1 MTSSDRDGAGDAP
14 PKQRPPAPAD
24 AADAPSRRPEAR
36 SPRTLVT
43 HPPEVTLPPG
53 NRPLVAPIY
62 QSVKFTFDD
71 VGDTLAHF
79 QRRHEGYFY
88 SRVSNPTLR
97 QLEGMLAGLQ
107 GRDGC
112 LLTGS
117 GIAAIAAP
125 LIALCR
131 AGDHVVYFAEQ
142 YQPTQKL
149 VGRLLKRFGVAGTML
164 SITDLDA
171 IERVLAGTPTRVVVF
186 ESPTNPVLKVA
197 DVERLTALA
206 RRHGALTL
214 LDNTLA
220 GFHNHGQYDVDLF
233 AHSLTKYAS
242 GHGDVMGGAIIGQA
256 KLVDSLRDDVAILG
270 ATLDPHAA
278 FLVLRGMKTYF
289 LRWEAQCR
297 TAQRVAEFLV
307 RQPNVERVRYP
318 GLPEDAG
325 HALACRQMRDFG
337 TLVTFDISGGEA
349 AGTRFA
355 EALDLFAIAASLG
368 STESLV
374 LPPALQQPRGLT
386 AEQRRWSDIGPG
398 TVRLSLGLEDPDDL
412 LADLAA
418 GLRKASND

>member
-1 MTSSDRDGAGDAP
+1 MTNSDRDGGGDV
-14 PKQRPPAPAD
+14 PKQPTPAPAD
-24 AADAPSRRPEAR
+24 AGAPPRQPGTR

-79 QRRHEGYFY
+79 QRKHEGYYY

-125 LIALCR
+125 LLSLCKT
-131 AGDHVVYFAEQ
+131 GDHVVYFAEQ

-149 VGRLLKRFGVAGTML
+149 VGRLLERYGVAGTML
-164 SITDLDA
+164 SITDLAA

-197 DVERLTALA
+197 DVERIAALA

-289 LRWEAQCR
+289 LRREAQCR

-307 RQPNVERVRYP
+307 QQPNVERVRYP
-318 GLPEDAG
+318 GLSDDAG
-325 HALACRQMRDFG
+325 HGLACRQMRDFG
-337 TLVTFDISGGEA
+337 TIVTFDIAGGEA

-355 EALDLFAIAASLG
+355 EALNLFAIAASLG

-398 TVRLSLGLEDPDDL
+398 PVRLSPGLEDPDDL

-418 GLRKASND
+418 GLSKASND

>member
-1 MTSSDRDGAGDAP
+1 MSEPDDEAGRGERAPDADGASS
-14 PKQRPPAPAD
+14 KPA
-24 AADAPSRRPEAR
+24 

-43 HPPEVTLPPG
+43 HPPEVELPPG

-71 VGDTLAHF
+71 VGDTLEHF
-79 QRRHEGYFY
+79 QRRREGFYY

-97 QLEGMLAGLQ
+97 QLEGVLARLQ

-117 GIAAIAAP
+117 GIAAIAVP
-125 LIALCR
+125 LLALCK
-131 AGDHVVYFAEQ
+131 AGDHVVCFAEQ

-149 VGRLLKRFGVAGTML
+149 VGRLLRRYGVSSTML
-164 SITDLDA
+164 SIDDVEAL
-171 IERVLAGTPTRVVVF
+171 ERVLAGTPTRVVVF

-197 DVERLTALA
+197 DLERITALA
-206 RRHGALTL
+206 RRHAALTL

-220 GFHNHGQYDVDLF
+220 GFHNHGQYDVDLY

-242 GHGDVMGGAIIGQA
+242 GHGDVMAGAIIGRA
-256 KLVDSLRDDVAILG
+256 DLVSSLRDDAAVLG

-289 LRWEAQCR
+289 VRRDAQCR
-297 TAQRVAEFLV
+297 TAQRVAEFLAAH
-307 RQPNVERVRYP
+307 PAVERVRYP
-318 GLPEDAG
+318 GLPDDPG
-325 HALACRQMRDFG
+325 HGLARRQMHDFG
-337 TLVTFDISGGEA
+337 TIVTFDIAGGEA

-355 EALDLFAIAASLG
+355 EALELFAIAASLG

-386 AEQRRWSDIGPG
+386 AEQRRWTGIGPG
-398 TVRLSLGLEDPDDL
+398 TVRLSLGLEDTDDL
-412 LADLAA
+412 LSDLATA
-418 GLRKASND
+418 LEKASPR

>member
-1 MTSSDRDGAGDAP
+1 MTGSDRDGAGDAP
-14 PKQRPPAPAD
+14 EHRAPAPPDAD
-24 AADAPSRRPEAR
+24 ASPPRPESL

-71 VGDTLAHF
+71 VGETLEHF
-79 QRRHEGYFY
+79 QRRRGGFFY

-97 QLEGMLAGLQ
+97 QLEGVLARLQ

-117 GIAAIAAP
+117 GIAAIAVP

-149 VGRLLKRFGVAGTML
+149 VGRLLKRYGVAGTML
-164 SITDLDA
+164 SITDLEA
-171 IERVLAGTPTRVVVF
+171 LERVLASTPTRVVVF

-197 DVERLTALA
+197 DLERITELA

-220 GFHNHGQYDVDLF
+220 GFHNHGQHAVDLYS
-233 AHSLTKYAS
+233 HSLTKYAS
-242 GHGDVMGGAIIGQA
+242 GHGDVMGGAIIGEP
-256 KLVDSLRDDVAILG
+256 KLIDSLRDDANMLG

-297 TAQRVAEFLV
+297 TAQRVAEFLA
-307 RQPNVERVRYP
+307 RHPGVERVRYP
-318 GLPEDAG
+318 GLSDDPG
-325 HALACRQMRDFG
+325 HALARRQMRDFG
-337 TLVTFDISGGEA
+337 TLVTFDIAGGEA

-355 EALDLFAIAASLG
+355 EALNLFAIAASLG

-374 LPPALQQPRGLT
+374 MPPALQQPRGLT

-398 TVRLSLGLEDPDDL
+398 TVRLSLGLEDADDL
-412 LADLAA
+412 LADLSAA
-418 GLRKASND
+418 LVKASPD

>member
-1 MTSSDRDGAGDAP
+1 MSDPEDEAGGSERAP
-14 PKQRPPAPAD
+14 DPDPAPSKPA
-24 AADAPSRRPEAR
+24 

-53 NRPLVAPIY
+53 NRPLVSPIY

-79 QRRHEGYFY
+79 QRRHEGFYY

-97 QLEGMLAGLQ
+97 ELEGVLAQLQ

-112 LLTGS
+112 LLMGS

-125 LIALCR
+125 LLALCKT
-131 AGDHVVYFAEQ
+131 GDHIVYFAEQ

-149 VGRLLKRFGVAGTML
+149 VGRLLKRYGVPATML
-164 SITDLDA
+164 SIDDVEAL
-171 IERVLAGTPTRVVVF
+171 ERVLAGTPTRVVVF

-197 DVERLTALA
+197 DLERITALA

-220 GFHNHGQYDVDLF
+220 GFHNHGDYDIDLY

-242 GHGDVMGGAIIGQA
+242 GHGDVMGGAIIGRA
-256 KLVDSLRDDVAILG
+256 DLVNSMRDDVVILG

-278 FLVLRGMKTYF
+278 FLVLRGLKTYF
-289 LRWEAQCR
+289 LRREAQCR
-297 TAQRVAEFLV
+297 TAQRVAEFLAAH
-307 RQPNVERVRYP
+307 PAVERVRYP
-318 GLPEDAG
+318 GLPQDPG
-325 HALACRQMRDFG
+325 HALARRQMRDFG
-337 TLVTFDISGGEA
+337 TIVAFDIAGGEE

-355 EALDLFAIAASLG
+355 EALELFAIAASLG

-386 AEQRRWSDIGPG
+386 TEQRRWTGIGPG
-398 TVRLSLGLEDPDDL
+398 TVRLSLGIEDTDDL

-418 GLRKASND
+418 ALEKANPR